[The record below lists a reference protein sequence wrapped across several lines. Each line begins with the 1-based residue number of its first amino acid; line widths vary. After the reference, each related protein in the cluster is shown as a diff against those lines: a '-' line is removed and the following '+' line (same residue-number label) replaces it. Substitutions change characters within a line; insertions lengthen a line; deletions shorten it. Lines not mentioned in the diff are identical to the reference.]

1 VTRVPADAGSGLSQA
16 LAPYQR
22 SDVWRSVW
30 QIANSLVP
38 YLGLWILMV
47 WGLSVSFWIPLALAP
62 LAGGFMIR
70 LFIIFHD
77 CGHGSFFRSRRA
89 NEIVGF
95 VTGVITLTPTHQ
107 WWRAHAI
114 HHATAGD
121 LDRRGVGDV
130 WTMTVREYA
139 AAPLWTRAAYRFFR
153 NPAVLL
159 TLGPVYSFVLMNRF
173 AGPKAGKRERLSVD
187 LTNVALAAIIVT
199 LAATIGWKAYLTVH
213 LLIFAFGTP
222 VGVWLFY
229 VQHQFEGVYWRRHE
243 AWDYPDVGLR
253 GSSYYR
259 LPKLLQWFT
268 GNIGFH
274 HIHHLSPRIPNY
286 FLERCHRETPELR
299 DVPSISLRA
308 SLKCLSHRLWDEE
321 RGRLV
326 GFRAVG

>member
-1 VTRVPADAGSGLSQA
+1 MSRGPADAGSRLSQA
-16 LAPYQR
+16 IAPYQR
-22 SDVWRSVW
+22 PDVRRSLW
-30 QIANSLVP
+30 QLTNSLIP
-38 YLGLWILMV
+38 YIGLWILMV
-47 WGLSVSFWIPLALAP
+47 WGLSVSIWIPLALAP

-130 WTMTVREYA
+130 WTLTVREYRD
-139 AAPLWTRAAYRFFR
+139 APLWKRAVYRFFR
-153 NPAVLL
+153 NPVVLL
-159 TLGPVYSFVLMNRF
+159 ILGPVYSFVIMNRF
-173 AGPKAGKRERLSVD
+173 AGPKAGKRERMSVD
-187 LTNVALAAIIVT
+187 LTNVALAVIVVT

-243 AWDYPDVGLR
+243 ALGLSR
-253 GSSYYR
+253 SR
-259 LPKLLQWFT
+259 AAREFV
-268 GNIGFH
+268 
-274 HIHHLSPRIPNY
+274 LSAAQAASVVHRQHRFPPHPP
-286 FLERCHRETPELR
+286 LEPPHPELFPRAMPPR
-299 DVPSISLRA
+299 DPRA
-308 SLKCLSHRLWDEE
+308 SQRAFDLAPREPQVPRLSICGTKSANDW
-321 RGRLV
+321 
-326 GFRAVG
+326 